1 MRQAATTRAAATEP
15 AATVTETKAA
25 QLRQEAEA
33 AASALPPL
41 LVQAQQLAGSVLSGE
56 HGRRRAG
63 MGDDFWQYRPLQQ
76 GDSRQM
82 VDHRRS
88 ARGDVQFV
96 RERELQIAQTVHLW
110 VDQGASMRFASTP
123 ELPAKIDRAR
133 LIGLALSILMLRGGE
148 RVGLTGGSLP
158 PRRGNLQVVRLAAAL
173 SEDQTQDYAPP
184 EDRAMAP
191 HARALFISDFL
202 GPFEPLERALSKAA
216 DRGVRGVL
224 LQVLDPAEERFP
236 FAGRTRFESV
246 TGGLSHET
254 LKAASLRAPYLERLS
269 ERRDALERL
278 CRAAGWRIGQHHS
291 NDSALSALMWL
302 YHAMDRGR
310 L

>member
-1 MRQAATTRAAATEP
+1 MNQTAAPVPGPLAA
-15 AATVTETKAA
+15 K
-25 QLRQEAEA
+25 LRQTAEGE
-33 AASALPPL
+33 ASALPPL
-41 LVQAQQLAGSVLSGE
+41 LVQAQQLAGSVLSGD

-110 VDQGASMRFASTP
+110 VDQGASMRFASSSN
-123 ELPAKIDRAR
+123 LPQKIDRAR
-133 LIGLALSILMLRGGE
+133 LIALALSILMLRGGE

-158 PRRGNLQVVRLAAAL
+158 PRRGNQQVLRLAEAL
-173 SEDQTQDYAPP
+173 SQDQAQDYAPP

-202 GPFEPLERALSKAA
+202 GPFEPLEQALSKAA

-224 LQVLDPAEERFP
+224 MQVLDPAEEHFP
-236 FAGRTRFESV
+236 FVGRTRFESV
-246 TGGLSHET
+246 TGTLSHET
-254 LKAASLRAPYLERLS
+254 LKAASLRERYLERLV

-278 CRAAGWRIGQHHS
+278 CHVAGWNIGQHHS
-291 NDSALSALMWL
+291 HDSALSALMWL

-310 L
+310 S

>member
-1 MRQAATTRAAATEP
+1 MSQP
-15 AATVTETKAA
+15 AAHPSTARSVGASAEAA
-25 QLRQEAEA
+25 QLRSRAES

-41 LVQAQQLAGSVLSGE
+41 LVQAQQLAGSVLGGE

-76 GDSRQM
+76 GDSRRM
-82 VDHRRS
+82 IDHRRS
-88 ARGDVQFV
+88 ARGDQQFV

-123 ELPAKIDRAR
+123 ELPRKIERAR

-158 PRRGNLQVVRLAAAL
+158 PRRGNLQILRLCDAL
-173 SEDQTQDYAPP
+173 SADDAQDYAPP
-184 EDRAMAP
+184 EHRAMAP

-216 DRGVRGVL
+216 DRGVHGVL

-246 TGGLSHET
+246 TGALSHET
-254 LKAASLRAPYLERLS
+254 LKAASLRQQYLDRLA
-269 ERRDALERL
+269 ERRDALEHL
-278 CRAAGWRIGQHHS
+278 CRTTGWRIGQHHS
-291 NDSALSALMWL
+291 DTPALSALMWL
-302 YHAMDRGR
+302 YHAMDRGQ

>member
-1 MRQAATTRAAATEP
+1 MSQTAASLAGTPSAA
-15 AATVTETKAA
+15 
-25 QLRQEAEA
+25 LRQNAERE
-33 AASALPPL
+33 ASALPPL
-41 LVQAQQLAGSVLSGE
+41 LVRAQQLAGSVLSGD

-110 VDQGASMRFASTP
+110 IDQGASMRFASTP
-123 ELPAKIDRAR
+123 ALPQKIDRAR

-158 PRRGNLQVVRLAAAL
+158 PKRGNLQVLRLAEAL
-173 SEDQTQDYAPP
+173 SRDQDQDYAPP

-202 GPFEPLERALSKAA
+202 GPFAPLEQALSKAA

-224 LQVLDPAEERFP
+224 LQVLDPSEEQFP
-236 FAGRTRFESV
+236 FGGRTRFESV
-246 TGGLSHET
+246 TGALAHET
-254 LKAASLRAPYLERLS
+254 LKAAGLRDRYLDRLA
-269 ERRDALERL
+269 ERRDALIRL
-278 CRAAGWRIGQHHS
+278 CRLAGWHFGQHHS
-291 NDSALSALMWL
+291 SDSALKSLMWL
-302 YHAMDRGR
+302 YHGMDRGR
-310 L
+310 V

>member
-1 MRQAATTRAAATEP
+1 MRQAATTGAAAIGAAATET
-15 AATVTETKAA
+15 AAKAA
-25 QLRQEAEA
+25 QLRQKAEG

-123 ELPAKIDRAR
+123 ALPAKIDRAR
-133 LIGLALSILMLRGGE
+133 MVGLALSILMLRGGE
-148 RVGLTGGSLP
+148 RVGLTGGTLP
-158 PRRGNLQVVRLAAAL
+158 PRRGNLQVLRLAAAL

-191 HARALFISDFL
+191 HARAVFISDFL

-224 LQVLDPAEERFP
+224 MQVLDPAEERFP

-246 TGGLSHET
+246 SGGLSHET
-254 LKAASLRAPYLERLS
+254 LKAAALRAPYLERLA

-291 NDSALSALMWL
+291 DDSALSALMWL

-310 L
+310 S

>member
-1 MRQAATTRAAATEP
+1 MTQFAAPRTATSSNE
-15 AATVTETKAA
+15 AV
-25 QLRQEAEA
+25 QLRSSAEA

-41 LVQAQQLAGSVLSGE
+41 LVQAQQLAGSVLGGD

-63 MGDDFWQYRPLQQ
+63 LGDDFWQYRPLQQ
-76 GDSRQM
+76 GDSRRM
-82 VDHRRS
+82 IDHRRS
-88 ARGDVQFV
+88 ARGDQQFV

-110 VDQGASMRFASTP
+110 IDQGASMRFASTP
-123 ELPAKIDRAR
+123 ALPRKIDRAR

-148 RVGLTGGSLP
+148 RVGLTGGNLP
-158 PRRGNLQVVRLAAAL
+158 PRRGNLQILRLADAL
-173 SEDQTQDYAPP
+173 SADASQDYAPP

-202 GPFEPLERALSKAA
+202 GPFEPLERALAKAA
-216 DRGVRGVL
+216 DRGVHGVL

-246 TGGLSHET
+246 SGALTHET
-254 LKAASLRAPYLERLS
+254 IKAASLRDEYLERLA

-278 CRAAGWRIGQHHS
+278 CRVAGWRMGQHHS
-291 NDSALSALMWL
+291 SDPALVALMWL
-302 YHAMDRGR
+302 YHAVDRGQI
-310 L
+310 

>member
-1 MRQAATTRAAATEP
+1 MTQTATSQH
-15 AATVTETKAA
+15 TVPTTGAV
-25 QLRQEAEA
+25 QLRVGAES

-41 LVQAQQLAGSVLSGE
+41 LVQAQQLAGSVLGGD

-76 GDSRQM
+76 GDSRRM
-82 VDHRRS
+82 IDHRRS
-88 ARGDVQFV
+88 ARGDQQFV

-110 VDQGASMRFASTP
+110 IDQGASMRFASTP
-123 ELPAKIDRAR
+123 ELPRKIDRAR
-133 LIGLALSILMLRGGE
+133 LIGMALSILMLRAGE

-158 PRRGNLQVVRLAAAL
+158 PRRGNLQILRLCDAL
-173 SEDQTQDYAPP
+173 SADDTQDYAPP

-216 DRGVRGVL
+216 DRGVHGVL

-246 TGGLSHET
+246 SGALSHET
-254 LKAASLRAPYLERLS
+254 LKAASLRDEYLRRLA
-269 ERRDALERL
+269 ERRDALDRL
-278 CRAAGWRIGQHHS
+278 CRAAGWRMGQHHC
-291 NDSALSALMWL
+291 DDPALVALMWL
-302 YHAMDRGR
+302 YHAMDRGQT
-310 L
+310 

>member
-1 MRQAATTRAAATEP
+1 MSQTAAPNAAATGGK
-15 AATVTETKAA
+15 ASAA
-25 QLRQEAEA
+25 QLRVSAESE
-33 AASALPPL
+33 ASALPPL
-41 LVQAQQLAGSVLSGE
+41 LVQAQQLAGSVLSGD

-76 GDSRQM
+76 GDSRRM

-110 VDQGASMRFASTP
+110 VDQGASMRFASSP
-123 ELPAKIDRAR
+123 DLPRKIDRAR

-158 PRRGNLQVVRLAAAL
+158 PRRGNLQSLRLAEAL
-173 SEDQTQDYAPP
+173 SADDAADYAPP

-202 GPFEPLERALSKAA
+202 GPFAPLEQALSKAA
-216 DRGVRGVL
+216 DRGVQGVV
-224 LQVLDPAEERFP
+224 LQVLDPAEENFP

-246 TGGLSHET
+246 SGGLSHET
-254 LKAASLRAPYLERLS
+254 LKAASLREQYLDRLA
-269 ERRDALERL
+269 ERRDALEHL
-278 CRAAGWRIGQHHS
+278 CRVAGWRMGQHHS

-302 YHAMDRGR
+302 YHAMDRGQP
-310 L
+310 